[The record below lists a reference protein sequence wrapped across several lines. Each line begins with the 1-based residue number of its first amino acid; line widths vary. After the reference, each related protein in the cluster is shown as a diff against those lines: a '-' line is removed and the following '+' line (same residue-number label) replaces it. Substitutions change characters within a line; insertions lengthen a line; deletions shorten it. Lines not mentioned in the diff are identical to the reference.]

1 MLTIYFLKYH
11 YFLQVVQKQHVVADM
26 RNMLAD
32 HEDRI
37 NAMCDHLKNVR
48 QELAL
53 TQVASFVIQIV
64 VVHQN

>member
-1 MLTIYFLKYH
+1 M
-11 YFLQVVQKQHVVADM
+11 VQKQRVVAEM

-37 NAMCDHLKNVR
+37 NSMCDHLKNVR

-53 TQVASFVIQIV
+53 TQVELMFLKWLLFTLKSVKLKNVIC
-64 VVHQN
+64 